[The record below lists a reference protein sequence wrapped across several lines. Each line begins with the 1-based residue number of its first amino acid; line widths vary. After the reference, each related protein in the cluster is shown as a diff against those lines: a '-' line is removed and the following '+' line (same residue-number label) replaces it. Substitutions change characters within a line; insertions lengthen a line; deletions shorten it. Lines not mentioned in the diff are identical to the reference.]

1 MLKRLAMMPDRN
13 SNNNNNC
20 KVYEIKPCS
29 SVNILNTKAIKERI
43 KVIEQEAKER
53 QEIYGY

>member
-1 MLKRLAMMPDRN
+1 MMPDRN

-29 SVNILNTKAIKERI
+29 SIRTIDEGIIKERI
-43 KVIEQEAKER
+43 RIIEQEAKER